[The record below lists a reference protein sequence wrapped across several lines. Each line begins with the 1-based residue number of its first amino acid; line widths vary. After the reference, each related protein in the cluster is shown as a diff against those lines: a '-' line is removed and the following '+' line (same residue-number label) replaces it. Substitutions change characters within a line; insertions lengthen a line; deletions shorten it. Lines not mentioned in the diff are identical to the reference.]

1 MKKILIITGLLIF
14 CGHLFSLGTEGN
26 ARGQSLAGLIT
37 VFGDDVNAVNGNPS
51 LLGLQDK
58 MQINITS
65 SIAGLKMEGDSVNS
79 FLGYFVMPIQKI
91 GTIGVGVDALLNF
104 ISVNNA
110 ELLYSE
116 IKYNLA
122 FGLSIN
128 PVFQLGLGMM
138 LKTFYANK
146 ERLNG
151 QEVELT
157 PKFNFSL
164 GGNIIITKG
173 INVSLLAANMLGLI
187 YDKKALSTDVAFA
200 RAGVGFTGKNKLRGG
215 LAVDYSF
222 MDRKFGGSAAGE
234 IYLLKQV
241 IRLSAGVRVESVAGG
256 VVPKLGAGATLGKI
270 VCDYAFEYPITGVMA
285 YGNHKISLG
294 LVF

>member
-14 CGHLFSLGTEGN
+14 AGYVFSLDAVGN
-26 ARGQSLAGLIT
+26 ARGQTLSGLIT

-58 MQINITS
+58 MQINVTS

-79 FLGYFVMPIQKI
+79 FLGYFVLPVKKV
-91 GTIGVGVDALLNF
+91 GTLGVGVDALLNF

-122 FGLSIN
+122 FGL
-128 PVFQLGLGMM
+128 PVSSAFQLGLGLM

-151 QEVELT
+151 QQVELT

-164 GGNIIITKG
+164 GGNIKITKG
-173 INVSLLAANMLGLI
+173 INVALLAANMLGLI

-200 RAGVGFTGKNKLRGG
+200 RAGIGFTGKNKLRGG

-222 MDRKFGGSAAGE
+222 MDRKFGGSAAIE
-234 IYLLKQV
+234 LYLLKQV
-241 IRLSAGVRVESVAGG
+241 IRLGAGVRVESVVGG
-256 VVPKLGAGATLGKI
+256 VIPKLGAGITLGKM
-270 VCDYAFEYPITGVMA
+270 VCDYAFEYPVSGVMA

-294 LVF
+294 LIF